1 MAGRDFEQR
10 LNRIWYAGEAAPW
23 WLGALVPVYRALAAL
38 RRVPYALGLRK
49 AAHIDVPVV
58 VVGNLVVGGSGKTP
72 LVVALVE
79 ALRARGWQP
88 GVISRGYGGSA
99 RGPLLLDDQ
108 PQAGEVGDEPCL
120 IRRRTRAPVAIGR
133 ARAQAAALLAGQ
145 GVDVVIADDG
155 LQNPSFARD
164 VEICVVD
171 GRRRFGN
178 GRLLPAGPLRE
189 AASRWAA
196 FDFRVC
202 NGAEP
207 RADEVGMQLA
217 GDVAVALAGDAPA
230 RALDA
235 FAGTRVHGVAAIGD
249 PSRFFDALRARGIDV
264 VAHAFPDHHAYVAAD
279 LDFGDG
285 LPVLMTEKDA
295 VKCAPF
301 ARDGHWYVPVRAV
314 LPDAFLDVVAAKLAV
329 GKACRQQA
337 RR

>member
-1 MAGRDFEQR
+1 MSFEQR
-10 LNRIWYAGEAAPW
+10 LNRIWYAGDAAPW
-23 WLGALVPVYRALAAL
+23 WLAALVPVYRALGAL
-38 RRVPYALGLRK
+38 RRMPYVLGLRK
-49 AAHIDVPVV
+49 PARVGVPVV

-72 LVVALVE
+72 LVIALVE
-79 ALRARGWQP
+79 ALRARGWTP
-88 GVISRGYGGSA
+88 GVVSRGHGGSA
-99 RGPLLLDDQ
+99 RGPLRLDEHS
-108 PQAGEVGDEPCL
+108 QAGDVGDEPCL
-120 IRRRTRAPVAIGR
+120 IHRRTRAPVAIGR
-133 ARAQAAALLAGQ
+133 DRAQAAALLLAQ

-189 AASRWAA
+189 PASRFAT

-202 NGAEP
+202 NGAVP
-207 RADEVGMQLA
+207 QVGEVAMRLV
-217 GDVAVALAGDAPA
+217 GDVAVPLAGDAPT

-235 FAGTRVHGVAAIGD
+235 FASLRVHAVAAIGD
-249 PSRFFDALRARGIDV
+249 PSRFFDALRARGVDI
-264 VAHAFPDHHAYVAAD
+264 VAHAFPDHHAFVAAD
-279 LDFGDG
+279 LDFGDD

-301 ARDGHWYVPVRAV
+301 ARPDHWFVPVAAD
-314 LPDAFLDVVAAKLAV
+314 LPETFLDAVAAKLSD
-329 GKACRQQA
+329 GKGCRQQA